1 MRGKAPSKAPKEV
14 PEKPPEETL
23 YCLVMTTIAGEGL
36 AEALARAIVQTR
48 LGACVQVQNI
58 KSFYRWKNET
68 RGEHECLL
76 LIKTRKVLYQPLED
90 FIRAH
95 HSYETPEIVQ
105 LPITAGSADYLQ
117 WMATETGG

>member
-1 MRGKAPSKAPKEV
+1 MSSKTSMEAT
-14 PEKPPEETL
+14 EKTPEETP
-23 YCLVMTTIAGEGL
+23 YCMVMTTIAGEAL
-36 AEALARAIVQTR
+36 AEALARAIVQAR
-48 LGACVQVQNI
+48 LGACVQLQTI

-76 LIKTRKVLYQPLED
+76 LIKTRKALYQPLEE

-117 WMATETGG
+117 WVAGETGG

>member
-1 MRGKAPSKAPKEV
+1 MSSKKTRKAPGKTPD
-14 PEKPPEETL
+14 ETP
-23 YCLVMTTIAGEGL
+23 YCMVMTTIAGETL
-36 AEALARAIVQTR
+36 AEALARAIVQAR

-76 LIKTRKVLYQPLED
+76 LIKTRRALYQPLED

-105 LPITAGSADYLQ
+105 LPIMAGSADYLQ
-117 WMATETGG
+117 WVAGETGG

>member
-1 MRGKAPSKAPKEV
+1 MAD
-14 PEKPPEETL
+14 ETP
-23 YCLVMTTIAGEGL
+23 YCMVMTTLAGEAL
-36 AEALARAIVQTR
+36 AEALAREIVQAR
-48 LGACVQVQNI
+48 LGACVQVQGI

-76 LIKTRKVLYQPLED
+76 LIKTRKALYRPLED

-95 HSYETPEIVQ
+95 HPYETPEIVQ

-117 WMATETGG
+117 WLASETGG

>member
-14 PEKPPEETL
+14 PEKPPEETP

-36 AEALARAIVQTR
+36 AEALAGAIVQTR

-76 LIKTRKVLYQPLED
+76 LIKTRKALYQPLED

-105 LPITAGSADYLQ
+105 LPITAGSANYLQ

>member
-1 MRGKAPSKAPKEV
+1 MSAKTSGNAPKQT
-14 PEKPPEETL
+14 PEETP
-23 YCLVMTTIAGEGL
+23 YCMVMTTIAGEAL
-36 AEALARAIVQTR
+36 AEALAREIVQAR

-76 LIKTRKVLYQPLED
+76 LIKTRKALYRQLEE

>member
-1 MRGKAPSKAPKEV
+1 MSGKTPSKAPKEV
-14 PEKPPEETL
+14 PEKTPEETP
-23 YCLVMTTIAGEGL
+23 YCMVMTTIAGEAL
-36 AEALARAIVQTR
+36 AEALAWEIVHAR

-58 KSFYRWKNET
+58 KSFYRWKNEA
-68 RGEHECLL
+68 RSEHECLL
-76 LIKTRKVLYQPLED
+76 LIKTRKALYRSLED

-117 WMATETGG
+117 WVASETAG

>member
-1 MRGKAPSKAPKEV
+1 MSSKAPREV
-14 PEKPPEETL
+14 PEKTPEETP
-23 YCLVMTTIAGEGL
+23 YCMVMTTIAGEAL
-36 AEALARAIVQTR
+36 AEALAREIVQAR

-68 RGEHECLL
+68 CGEHECLL
-76 LIKTRKVLYQPLED
+76 LIKTRKALYRPLED

-105 LPITAGSADYLQ
+105 LPITAGFADYLQ
-117 WMATETGG
+117 WMAKETNG